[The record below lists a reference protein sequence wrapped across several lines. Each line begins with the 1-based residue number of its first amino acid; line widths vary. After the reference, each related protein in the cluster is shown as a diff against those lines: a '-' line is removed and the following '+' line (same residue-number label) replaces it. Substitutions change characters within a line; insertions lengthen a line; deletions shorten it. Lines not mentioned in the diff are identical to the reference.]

1 MTTSEFIKMLQK
13 ADPSGT
19 AHIRMEGGI
28 PLCAELKPGYW
39 DGSYSYIDD
48 DGNYV
53 TSTRNDKIDIH
64 CLSIHDFIEI
74 HEKLTWDEVK
84 KKFKF
89 DLNYSE
95 WQNKEREEV
104 ILTKA
109 KLAYDEWVEV
119 NQKCYEYSLKSMIEN
134 AERGWRWFQNK
145 DVDLNQTPDLH
156 TYYTWKICKE
166 DGTWI
171 NGTSIH
177 QTEPVLKSGLWEKI
191 LDSEIEGYYEW
202 VFIKFKN

>member
-1 MTTSEFIKMLQK
+1 MLQK

-64 CLSIHDFIEI
+64 CLSIHDFIEM

-109 KLAYDEWVEV
+109 RLAYDEWVEV
-119 NQKCYEYSLKSMIEN
+119 NQKCYEY
-134 AERGWRWFQNK
+134 
-145 DVDLNQTPDLH
+145 
-156 TYYTWKICKE
+156 
-166 DGTWI
+166 
-171 NGTSIH
+171 
-177 QTEPVLKSGLWEKI
+177 
-191 LDSEIEGYYEW
+191 
-202 VFIKFKN
+202 